1 MECAVVGRDNDAAPE
16 DVVREAARHGAPDR
30 YLSALLAPRRERADL
45 VTLAA
50 FAAEIEKIPQQ
61 ISDPHIGEIR
71 IQWWR
76 DTLLA
81 PGGAAKSGHP
91 VADAMADAI
100 HRHALPLGTF
110 SDFLDAAVHALYAD
124 APANDEQ
131 LTLELGMKEGA
142 LFTLT
147 ARILGARDFDTTRG
161 IGHDAAQAYG
171 LSRLGLTLPYA
182 LACGR
187 NALPPS
193 FFPAENPADWRAA
206 LGGLSIRARAHL
218 EHVRSAYAA
227 EPAAVKIALLPVALV
242 EPYLQAL
249 TQPTHD
255 PARDI
260 AEIAPL
266 TRAWRLAKTRVR
278 GRI

>member
-1 MECAVVGRDNDAAPE
+1 MEFTVLERSNDTAAD
-16 DVVREAARHGAPDR
+16 DVVRDAARQGAPDR
-30 YLSALLAPRRERADL
+30 YLAALLAPRGVRGDL

-71 IQWWR
+71 LQWWR
-76 DTLLA
+76 DMLLTPA
-81 PGGAAKSGHP
+81 GAAKSGHP

-100 HRHALPLGTF
+100 QRHALPLGTF
-110 SDFLDAAVHALYAD
+110 SDCLDATVHSLYAD

-131 LTLELGMKEGA
+131 LALELGMKEGA
-142 LFTLT
+142 LFTL
-147 ARILGARDFDTTRG
+147 AAYILGVRDFDTTRG
-161 IGHDAAQAYG
+161 IGYDAAQAYG

-182 LACGR
+182 LARWR
-187 NALPPS
+187 NPLPPS
-193 FFPAENPADWRAA
+193 FFPVENPADWRAA
-206 LGGLSIRARAHL
+206 LLGLSIRARAHL

-266 TRAWRLAKTRVR
+266 TRAWRLATTRVH